1 MTQIQSPT
9 SQLAI
14 ISLSPAV
21 QPSRANHLTTH
32 HYPCTHPLSI
42 YSSTPS
48 PLSHYPP
55 MQSPPTHRHPSH
67 SSTLAAV
74 HPHNHPPS
82 SKGSPLSL
90 DRSFTFHSP
99 QLPSSAFHH
108 PPGCHPFP
116 FLPANLQPPLPK
128 LLFPAPLGIDEAL
141 IDVVK
146 CSPTEPHPPAAQAI
160 DRALSSAPPSS
171 LPPSHLSM
179 LNTPSIHHAD
189 RQGSG
194 RQCPSGTRRPGL
206 SVFCLLYSSSTRSTC
221 C

>member
-1 MTQIQSPT
+1 MAAPLRAVPFLKSQVCLVTYCGCELYLLPINSCQSSSLPMTVQLITPPSMTQIQSPT

-21 QPSRANHLTTH
+21 QPSHANHLTTH

-67 SSTLAAV
+67 FSTIDHITQTLAAV

-90 DRSFTFHSP
+90 DSSFTFHSP
-99 QLPSSAFHH
+99 QLPSSAFYH

-128 LLFPAPLGIDEAL
+128 LLFPAPLGIDEDL
-141 IDVVK
+141 IDAGQV
-146 CSPTEPHPPAAQAI
+146 
-160 DRALSSAPPSS
+160 LS
-171 LPPSHLSM
+171 H
-179 LNTPSIHHAD
+179 
-189 RQGSG
+189 
-194 RQCPSGTRRPGL
+194 
-206 SVFCLLYSSSTRSTC
+206 
-221 C
+221 